1 MLEDFISKILQEK
14 SHTVSEFLRVRK
26 YQFDLY
32 TEKEEYIKQK
42 KNRIKFK
49 CEKIK
54 RFRNKK

>member
-32 TEKEEYIKQK
+32 VEKEEYIKQK
-42 KNRIKFK
+42 K
-49 CEKIK
+49 
-54 RFRNKK
+54 